1 LRIRKFW
8 MRKRPFIR
16 WIVFIQKKND
26 IRPFTVVQILG
37 LEFSALLDSGA
48 NKSVSGGQFA
58 QQIIFDKPYNKI
70 QIVVRTEDGQIQSVA
85 STISIS
91 ISIDVQLY
99 RFKPWILLYNRAL
112 YAVWISGKPLAFP
125 FNIRIQSTKPIASLR
140 TTFIQCTEV
149 QAAKGDRLLTIIRVC
164 GPRFDQI
171 DRGQHWHIYLETN

>member
-99 RFKPWILLYNRAL
+99 RFKP
-112 YAVWISGKPLAFP
+112 
-125 FNIRIQSTKPIASLR
+125 
-140 TTFIQCTEV
+140 
-149 QAAKGDRLLTIIRVC
+149 
-164 GPRFDQI
+164 
-171 DRGQHWHIYLETN
+171 

>member
-1 LRIRKFW
+1 LQECIKQRFKILNCVSIVAYKRRSTLRIRKFW

-99 RFKPWILLYNRAL
+99 RFKP
-112 YAVWISGKPLAFP
+112 
-125 FNIRIQSTKPIASLR
+125 
-140 TTFIQCTEV
+140 
-149 QAAKGDRLLTIIRVC
+149 
-164 GPRFDQI
+164 
-171 DRGQHWHIYLETN
+171 